1 MLGHKLCQHLSPQ
14 MDTWATVRRDSDVL
28 RGTGFVDDGR
38 ILDAVDARK
47 PETVQAAIDAAEPD
61 VVVNCIG
68 IVKQL
73 PEAQDPALLIETN
86 SLFPHHLAGFCSDR
100 GIYLVHISTDCVF
113 SGQRGMYTEEDPPDA
128 QELYGRS
135 KALGEIVQPN
145 CLTLRTSIIGR
156 ELRGQHGLL
165 EWFIAQQGQSVHGYT
180 RAVFSGLTTQVLS
193 EMIGTLIA
201 RKQRLEGLFQIASSP
216 ISKHDLLSLVRD
228 TYSLPVE
235 IEPFPDI
242 VVDRSLDG
250 TRFYTETGLS
260 SGSWVSMVGR
270 LANDP
275 FDYDDWRQAHDA

>member
-1 MLGHKLCQHLSPQ
+1 

-86 SLFPHHLAGFCSDR
+86 SLFPHHLARFCSDR